1 MSKMKD
7 YAIQTEYLALN
18 KAEAQREMEIAELE
32 WTLKTSAWRLAALI
46 GRAKAVKFVR
56 DEFTSSKIAF

>member
-1 MSKMKD
+1 M
-7 YAIQTEYLALN
+7 LAHL
-18 KAEAQREMEIAELE
+18 KAENERDMEIAELE

-56 DEFTSSKIAF
+56 DEFTSEKIVF